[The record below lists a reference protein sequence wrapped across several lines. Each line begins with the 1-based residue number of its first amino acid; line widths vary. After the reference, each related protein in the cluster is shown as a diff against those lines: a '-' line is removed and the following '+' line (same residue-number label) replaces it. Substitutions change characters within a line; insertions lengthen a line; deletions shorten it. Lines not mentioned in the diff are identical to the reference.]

1 MWHWD
6 RLVGLVLGGAVA
18 LAVSSPALAQE
29 SLPAVQVPSAPT
41 SVEVQEEKVG
51 ETGKVEKDDK
61 TEKVEKN
68 PVEDD
73 KKGTPEG
80 ETSPETEKKDVTGAD
95 KPVAKPRL
103 APQPKSKAPAPKQ
116 VEKKTTDTKT
126 TSAKTTDTK
135 AANTKTTDTKAA
147 TNKPAS
153 QKAPTTPQEQMD
165 ALAQANKSSLVD
177 GEYLVRSDLGAS
189 KVLDVSGGSKVNGG
203 NVQTYTANMTGAQR
217 WVVSHDK
224 KGYVVLTNR
233 GSGKV
238 LDVTAGAAKSGTN
251 VQQYTSNGT
260 KAQRW
265 IVVASGGAF
274 NVISALSASPSSQLV
289 LDVSGAST
297 ANGANVQ
304 IYRKNGTKAQLFSF
318 YSTSPTVA
326 TSTYTNV
333 DQAAYYTITSAL
345 SGSMVVDVA
354 ACSHDTG
361 ANVQVYA
368 KNGTPAQL
376 YHLKSNGGGYY
387 RVECAG
393 TGKVLEVKGGCPLPG
408 TNVQQ
413 AGWSSSKSQLFS
425 LAQNSDG
432 TVRLTN
438 AASGLV
444 LDVAGGRSASGTN
457 LQGYAANGT
466 KAQAFRL
473 TKVTDLL
480 NIGLQELAP
489 SYALGK
495 RLDVAAASTAKGA
508 NVQLWDGNGTLAQKW
523 NVVLVK
529 AGTNSYRLQG
539 VCSGRYLTTS
549 GSNVV
554 QGDADA
560 GSVWVPSYAGG
571 WLVLANQRSGK
582 VLDISGRGTGNGTN
596 VQVYKSNGTVA
607 QRFKMSSTSPLANGC
622 YVVRFASNG
631 GQVLDVSGGSTS
643 DCANVQ
649 SYASNGTGAQKWY
662 LECRGGD
669 TYALRNA
676 QSNRYLDVSSGKGVN
691 GQNVWQYHG
700 NGSAAQGWRLVY
712 TGGAGTFKLVSRTN
726 GSVVLSTAGASA
738 PRSGANVVVATD
750 ASSANQRFTFAPTTY
765 NPVPA
770 WQRALV
776 DRANRYGSATG
787 RLVLVDTGASRV
799 YAFSGRQ
806 GSWRYDR
813 TMVCSAGKPS
823 TPTVKG
829 QFTVQNKGYVFGHG
843 YSCYYW
849 TQFHGNYLFH
859 SVLYYQGSRRIMD
872 GTLGHNASH
881 GCVRMAIDD
890 AKWIQDTMPRGTKVV
905 VY

>member
-1 MWHWD
+1 MRRWD
-6 RLVGLVLGGAVA
+6 RFVGLVLGGAVA

-29 SLPAVQVPSAPT
+29 GLPAAQEPSAST
-41 SVEVQEEKVG
+41 HVEVQEEKVG
-51 ETGKVEKDDK
+51 ETEKVEKDDK
-61 TEKVEKN
+61 TEKN
-68 PVEDD
+68 PAENN
-73 KKGTPEG
+73 KKVAPEG
-80 ETSPETEKKDVTGAD
+80 ETSPATEKKDATGAD
-95 KPVAKPRL
+95 KPAVKLRF
-103 APQPKSKAPAPKQ
+103 APQLKSTTPASKQ
-116 VEKKTTDTKT
+116 VETKT
-126 TSAKTTDTK
+126 TNTKTTNTK
-135 AANTKTTDTKAA
+135 TTNTKTTDTKAA
-147 TNKPAS
+147 TNKSAS
-153 QKAPTTPQEQMD
+153 QKTPSTPQEQMD
-165 ALAQANKSSLVD
+165 ALAQANKSSLAD
-177 GEYLVRSDLGAS
+177 GEYLVRSDLGAN
-189 KVLDVSGGSKVNGG
+189 KVLDVNHSSKVDGG
-203 NVQTYTANMTGAQR
+203 NVQAYEPNMTGAQR
-217 WVVSHDK
+217 WIVSHDK
-224 KGYVVLTNR
+224 KGYVILTNR
-233 GSGKV
+233 NSGKV
-238 LDVTAGAAKSGTN
+238 LDVTFSAARSGTN
-251 VQQYTSNGT
+251 VQQYASNGT

-265 IVVASGGAF
+265 IVVPSGGAF
-274 NVISALSASPSSQLV
+274 NVVSALSASPSNQLV
-289 LDVSGAST
+289 LDVSASSIS
-297 ANGANVQ
+297 NGANVQ
-304 IYRKNGTKAQLFSF
+304 IYKRNGTKAQLFSF
-318 YSTSPTVA
+318 FSTSPTVA

-333 DQAAYYTITSAL
+333 DQGAYYTITSAL
-345 SGSMVVDVA
+345 SGSPAVDVA
-354 ACSHDTG
+354 FSSHDSG
-361 ANVQVYA
+361 ANVQIYA
-368 KNGTPAQL
+368 RNGTAAQL
-376 YHLKSNGGGYY
+376 YHLKSNGSGYY

-393 TGKVLEVKGGCPLPG
+393 TGKVLEVKDGCPLPC

-413 AGWSSSKSQLFS
+413 TGWSSSKAQLFS

-432 TVRLTN
+432 TVKLTN
-438 AASGLV
+438 VASGLV
-444 LDVAGGRSASGTN
+444 LDVTFSRTASGTN
-457 LQGYAANGT
+457 LQGYTANGT

-480 NIGLQELAP
+480 STGLQELAP
-489 SYALGK
+489 CYALGK
-495 RLDVAAASTAKGA
+495 RIDISSSSTARGA

-529 AGTNSYRLQG
+529 VGTNSYRFQG

-554 QGDADA
+554 QGDADP

-571 WLVLANQRSGK
+571 WLVLANKRTGQ
-582 VLDISGRGTGNGTN
+582 VLDVSRRGTGNGTN

-607 QRFKMSSTSPLANGC
+607 QRFKISATSPLANGC
-622 YVVRFASNG
+622 YVVHFASNR
-631 GQVLDVSGGSTS
+631 GQVLDVTASSTS

-676 QSNRYLDVSSGKGVN
+676 QSNRYLDVQYSRGVN

-726 GSVVLSTAGASA
+726 GAVVLSTAGASA

-765 NPVPA
+765 DPVPA

-806 GSWRYDR
+806 GSWHYDR

-859 SVLYYQGSRRIMD
+859 SVLYYAGTRRIMD
-872 GTLGHNASH
+872 GTLGRNASH